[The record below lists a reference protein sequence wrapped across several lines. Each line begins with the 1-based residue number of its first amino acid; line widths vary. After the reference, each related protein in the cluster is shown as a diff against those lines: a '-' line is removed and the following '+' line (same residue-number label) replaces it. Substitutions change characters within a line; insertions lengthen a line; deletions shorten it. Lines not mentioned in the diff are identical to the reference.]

1 MKLDTIV
8 AVRKDKTIY
17 RDGNH
22 CIKLFNTD
30 FSKADVLNE
39 ALNHARIEETGLN
52 VPRLEEVTRI
62 DGKWAIILQF
72 IPGKTLEELM
82 ADVTAYENRVRQLE
96 KVTMELTDRMKVLE
110 KRANELLVEKEVL
123 RKVSRASR
131 MDRKNRP
138 RNAVLYQF
146 IREAVEACP
155 EYANVKRLCEALN
168 ISASGY
174 YAYCKS

>member
-1 MKLDTIV
+1 MRSI
-8 AVRKDKTIY
+8 RFGC
-17 RDGNH
+17 R
-22 CIKLFNTD
+22 
-30 FSKADVLNE
+30 
-39 ALNHARIEETGLN
+39 TG
-52 VPRLEEVTRI
+52 
-62 DGKWAIILQF
+62 
-72 IPGKTLEELM
+72 
-82 ADVTAYENRVRQLE
+82 
-96 KVTMELTDRMKVLE
+96 MKVLE
-110 KRANELLVEKEVL
+110 KRANELLIEKEVL

-138 RNAVLYQF
+138 QNAVLYQF

>member
-1 MKLDTIV
+1 
-8 AVRKDKTIY
+8 
-17 RDGNH
+17 
-22 CIKLFNTD
+22 
-30 FSKADVLNE
+30 
-39 ALNHARIEETGLN
+39 
-52 VPRLEEVTRI
+52 
-62 DGKWAIILQF
+62 
-72 IPGKTLEELM
+72 
-82 ADVTAYENRVRQLE
+82 
-96 KVTMELTDRMKVLE
+96 MELTDRMKVLE
-110 KRANELLVEKEVL
+110 KRANELLIEKEVL

-131 MDRKNRP
+131 MDKASRP

>member
-1 MKLDTIV
+1 
-8 AVRKDKTIY
+8 
-17 RDGNH
+17 
-22 CIKLFNTD
+22 
-30 FSKADVLNE
+30 
-39 ALNHARIEETGLN
+39 
-52 VPRLEEVTRI
+52 
-62 DGKWAIILQF
+62 
-72 IPGKTLEELM
+72 
-82 ADVTAYENRVRQLE
+82 
-96 KVTMELTDRMKVLE
+96 
-110 KRANELLVEKEVL
+110 LLVEKEVL

>member
-1 MKLDTIV
+1 MKANTKKKSAARTKTINAQADDADNRDCNKDCNKYDQQDV
-8 AVRKDKTIY
+8 AVK
-17 RDGNH
+17 
-22 CIKLFNTD
+22 
-30 FSKADVLNE
+30 
-39 ALNHARIEETGLN
+39 
-52 VPRLEEVTRI
+52 
-62 DGKWAIILQF
+62 
-72 IPGKTLEELM
+72 LEELM

-110 KRANELLVEKEVL
+110 KRANELLIEKEVL
-123 RKVSRASR
+123 HKVSRASR